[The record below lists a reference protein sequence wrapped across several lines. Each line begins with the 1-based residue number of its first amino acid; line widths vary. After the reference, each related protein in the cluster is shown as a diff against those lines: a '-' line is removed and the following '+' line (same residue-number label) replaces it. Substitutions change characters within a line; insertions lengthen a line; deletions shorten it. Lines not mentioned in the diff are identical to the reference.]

1 MKHAQAGLMWATGRF
16 PVFFME
22 IDMFKR
28 TKLQQVIA
36 GALLLAALPMASLAQ
51 GKDPVRIG
59 LVTSKSG
66 AFSTMGADV
75 ANGIKFAVD
84 EANARGG
91 VDGRQVVLAEGDDE
105 STPDAGRRV
114 AEKLARDGHNLII
127 GPITSSI
134 SLVISQNL
142 ARWDAAFIGT
152 ISKSD
157 KLTSDTCNPRFV
169 RTNHS
174 DAMDLAMIG
183 EWLKGI
189 EGNSFGILAADYV
202 WGQDSAKAFE
212 AAVTAQGKKVA
223 VKLFAP
229 LGTKDYAPYIQQL
242 KAANVDAIWVA
253 DASGAIAFVKQAT
266 DFNLMPKTPIIGHAL
281 VSNFVINATGK
292 AMTNVPGNVGFTPD
306 IDTPQ
311 TKAFVNAFKAKYNRL
326 PSDTEGQAYN
336 GAMVLFQ
343 GVTLAKSVQPE
354 AVTKALRGA
363 QVDSLYGKVTV
374 RAADN
379 QMVIP
384 NYVARVK
391 MADGVLRPVIERSY
405 PASITPAA
413 SPLCKM

>member
-1 MKHAQAGLMWATGRF
+1 
-16 PVFFME
+16 
-22 IDMFKR
+22 MFKFS
-28 TKLQQVIA
+28 TVQHAVA
-36 GALLLAALPMASLAQ
+36 GALVLAALPMAALAQ
-51 GKDPVRIG
+51 GKDPVRIA

-66 AFSTMGADV
+66 GFATMGADV
-75 ANGIKFAVD
+75 ANGIKFAVE

-91 VDGRQVVLAEGDDE
+91 VDGRQVILAEGDDE
-105 STPDAGRRV
+105 STPDAGRRA
-114 AEKLARDGHNLII
+114 AEKLAREGHNLII

-134 SLVISQNL
+134 SLAISQNL
-142 ARWDAAFIGT
+142 TRWDAAFFGT
-152 ISKSD
+152 ISKAD
-157 KLTSDTCNPRFV
+157 KLTTDACNTRFV

-189 EGNSFGILAADYV
+189 EGNTFGILAADYV
-202 WGQDSAKAFE
+202 WGQDSAKSFE

-253 DASGAIAFVKQAT
+253 DVSGGVAFVKQAV
-266 DFNLMPKTPIIGHAL
+266 DFNLIPKTSLIGHAL

-311 TKAFVNAFKAKYNRL
+311 TKAFVNAFKAKHNRL

-354 AVTKALRGA
+354 AVTKALRGT

>member
-1 MKHAQAGLMWATGRF
+1 
-16 PVFFME
+16 
-22 IDMFKR
+22 MFK
-28 TKLQQVIA
+28 TSKIQKMLA
-36 GALLLAALPMASLAQ
+36 GVVLVAALPLTAAAQ
-51 GKDPVRIG
+51 AKDPVKIA

-66 AFSTMGADV
+66 GFSTMGADV
-75 ANGIKFAVD
+75 ANGIKFAVE
-84 EANARGG
+84 EANAKGG
-91 VDGRQVVLAEGDDE
+91 VDGRKIVLAEGDDE

-114 AEKLARDGHNLII
+114 AEKLAREGHNLIL

-134 SLVISQNL
+134 SLAISQNL

-152 ISKSD
+152 MSKAD
-157 KLTSDTCNPRFV
+157 KLTTDACNPRFI
-169 RTNHS
+169 RSNHS
-174 DAMDLAMIG
+174 DAMDLAMIN
-183 EWLKGI
+183 EWVKGLQ
-189 EGNSFGILAADYV
+189 GNNFAIMAADYV
-202 WGQDSAKAFE
+202 WGQDSAKSFE

-223 VKLFAP
+223 LKLFVP

-253 DASGAIAFVKQAT
+253 DVSGAVAFTKQAA
-266 DFNLMPKTPIIGHAL
+266 DFGLIPKTPLIGHAL
-281 VSNFVINATGK
+281 LSNFVINATGN
-292 AMTNVPGNVGFTPD
+292 ALTNTPGNVGYTPD

-311 TKAFVNAFKAKYNRL
+311 SKAFAAAFKAKYNRL

-343 GVTLAKSVQPE
+343 GVTLAKSVKPE
-354 AVTKALRGA
+354 DVTKALRGA
-363 QVDSLYGKVTV
+363 QVDTLYGKATV

-391 MADGVLRPVIERSY
+391 MADGVLRPVIEQTY
-405 PASITPAA
+405 PATLTPAA

>member
-1 MKHAQAGLMWATGRF
+1 
-16 PVFFME
+16 
-22 IDMFKR
+22 MFK
-28 TKLQQVIA
+28 LSSVQHAVA
-36 GALLLAALPMASLAQ
+36 GALVLAAFPMAALAQ
-51 GKDPVRIG
+51 GKEPVRIA

-66 AFSTMGADV
+66 GFATMGADV
-75 ANGIKFAVD
+75 ANGIKFAVE

-91 VDGRQVVLAEGDDE
+91 VDGRQVILAEGDDE
-105 STPDAGRRV
+105 STPDAGRRA
-114 AEKLARDGHNLII
+114 AEKLAREGHNLII

-134 SLVISQNL
+134 SLAISQNL
-142 ARWDAAFIGT
+142 TRWDAAFFGT
-152 ISKSD
+152 ISKAD
-157 KLTSDTCNPRFV
+157 KLTADACNTRFV

-189 EGNSFGILAADYV
+189 EGNTFGILAADYV
-202 WGQDSAKAFE
+202 WGQDSAKSFE

-242 KAANVDAIWVA
+242 KAANLDAIWVA
-253 DASGAIAFVKQAT
+253 DVSGGVAFVKQAA
-266 DFNLMPKTPIIGHAL
+266 DFNLIPKTSLIGHAL

-306 IDTPQ
+306 IETPQ

>member
-1 MKHAQAGLMWATGRF
+1 MNKST
-16 PVFFME
+16 
-22 IDMFKR
+22 
-28 TKLQQVIA
+28 
-36 GALLLAALPMASLAQ
+36 LLLAGAALATTLPLAALAQ
-51 GKDPVRIG
+51 AKEPVKIA

-66 AFSTMGADV
+66 AFATMGADV
-75 ANGIKFAVD
+75 ATGIKFAVD
-84 EANARGG
+84 EANAKGG
-91 VDGRQVVLAEGDDE
+91 VDGRKIVLAEGDDE

-134 SLVISQNL
+134 SLAISQNL

-152 ISKSD
+152 ISKAD
-157 KLTSDTCNPRFV
+157 KLTQDACSPRFV

-174 DAMDLAMIG
+174 DAMDLAMIN
-183 EWLKGI
+183 EWAKTI
-189 EGNSFGILAADYV
+189 PGNNFAIMAADYV
-202 WGQDSAKAFE
+202 WGQDSAKSFE
-212 AAVTAQGKKVA
+212 AAVTGQGKKVGT
-223 VKLFAP
+223 KLFVP

-242 KAANVDAIWVA
+242 KNAKADAIWVA
-253 DASGAIAFVKQAT
+253 DVSGAIAFTKQAA
-266 DFNLMPKTPIIGHAL
+266 DFGLIPKTPLIGHAL
-281 VSNFVINATGK
+281 LSNFVVNATGN
-292 AMTNVPGNVGFTPD
+292 ALANTPGNVGFTPD

-311 TKAFVNAFKAKYNRL
+311 SKAFAAAFKAKHNRL

-343 GVTLAKSVQPE
+343 GVTLAKSVKPE
-354 AVTKALRGA
+354 DVTKALRGA
-363 QVDSLYGKVTV
+363 QVDTLYGKATV

-391 MADGVLRPVIERSY
+391 TADGVLRPVIEQTY
-405 PASITPAA
+405 PASIVPAA